1 MLQTITNEDG
11 ENLIQPNQII
21 TIKTKGAETEFEV
34 ADGFLALIF
43 KEGGEMKKEQ
53 PRIYI

>member
-21 TIKTKGAETEFEV
+21 TIKTKGAETEIEV
-34 ADGFLALIF
+34 ADGLFSADF
-43 KEGGEMKKEQ
+43 QGGRGNEKGKDTD
-53 PRIYI
+53 